1 LTQSKIDLRFLGGPL
16 AFAGLALAATGVL
29 FSFLLEHYSDFS
41 LQYYYIPLILV
52 GDLAAVS
59 GTANYARGLS
69 ARSSLITGLVT
80 LGLTLAAWWIIPMS
94 IHGWT
99 GSFMLVL
106 PVGLVVGGVFLTK
119 STTRVPRH

>member
-1 LTQSKIDLRFLGGPL
+1 LTQPKIRVRFLGGWL
-16 AFAGLALAATGVL
+16 ACAGLLLAGTGVL
-29 FSFLLEHYSDFS
+29 FNFLLERYNAFA

-52 GDLAAVS
+52 GDLATVS
-59 GTANYARGLS
+59 GTVNYARGLS

-106 PVGLVVGGVFLTK
+106 PAGLVVSGVFLIK